1 MGAGDK
7 IDIREK
13 TETDTKDTA
22 EENEIEKEGNIS
34 PQKNRYT
41 NILNTITISLCF
53 YFIIIYK
60 MTSPSFQFHSLLSP
74 ESIIKKLDS

>member
-34 PQKNRYT
+34 PQKKTDIR
-41 NILNTITISLCF
+41 
-53 YFIIIYK
+53 IY
-60 MTSPSFQFHSLLSP
+60 
-74 ESIIKKLDS
+74 